1 MVLYENFLRLQP
13 GVRPRITISC
23 TSCSFRLLV
32 GVDAAPIFRDISS
45 GTGIELEHAIILLC
59 RLCLKATLGNLP
71 GSKANSIVFGTKGEH
86 QWSIVIGFGL
96 G

>member
-13 GVRPRITISC
+13 GVRTRITISC
-23 TSCSFRLLV
+23 TSFSFRLLV